1 MVHTIIWGIL
11 LLLIGA
17 WLWLAKLG
25 YLSFDLARDW
35 PVIIIIVGLF
45 TVIEGI
51 VYFVRRKR

>member
-11 LLLIGA
+11 LIVIGA

-25 YLSFDLARDW
+25 YLSFSLSRDW

-45 TVIEGI
+45 TLIEGI
-51 VYFVRRKR
+51 VFMARRKR